1 MQNDWFRWID
11 DHFREWWQDIIDI
24 ITNESHRSTRSQTEI
39 ALLVVTLFIVLITNI
54 VIAVGMIRRGPVL
67 LLDKALLTR
76 EVVFGILWGIT
87 LWSFYTLNTIPTYL
101 RISVYIAIALSG
113 IFINIALA
121 RESTMT
127 PEEVEEERLLM
138 LERKHFDEDTRQGQT

>member
-39 ALLVVTLFIVLITNI
+39 AILVVTLFIVLITNI

-138 LERKHFDEDTRQGQT
+138 LERKYLDEDPR